1 MQFAQ
6 PQFAVRKSLQVSRTI
21 SSGAILDW
29 GVRKMKA
36 IIQLRATARAL
47 SITSLHL
54 FLIFFLCL
62 ALPALASAQ
71 DPLAPGNM
79 PAIDTTCADYPS
91 NIWVTGPS
99 VQGISEQRHSGS
111 LPWDDRK

>member
-1 MQFAQ
+1 MLFAQ

-29 GVRKMKA
+29 GVRKMKV

-62 ALPALASAQ
+62 ALPALAAAQ
-71 DPLAPGNM
+71 DPLGPRQYARHRHELRQ
-79 PAIDTTCADYPS
+79 TTRA
-91 NIWVTGPS
+91 T
-99 VQGISEQRHSGS
+99 SGS
-111 LPWDDRK
+111 RAL